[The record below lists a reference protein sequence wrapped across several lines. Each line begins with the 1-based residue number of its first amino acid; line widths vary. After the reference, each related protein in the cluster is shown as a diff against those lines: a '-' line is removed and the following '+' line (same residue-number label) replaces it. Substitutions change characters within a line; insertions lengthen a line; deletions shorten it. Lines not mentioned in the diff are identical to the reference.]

1 MYHLLCY
8 NIKHIALLRLGDY
21 MIKSKDI
28 VNFRV
33 TKQEK
38 EILQEYCELTGR
50 TQTDVYREFIRELSK
65 RLSKLRV
72 SNP

>member
-1 MYHLLCY
+1 MTQ
-8 NIKHIALLRLGDY
+8 
-21 MIKSKDI
+21 SKDI

-50 TQTDVYREFIRELSK
+50 TQTDVYSPHSAGAIAKHCIFEA
-65 RLSKLRV
+65 
-72 SNP
+72 

>member
-8 NIKHIALLRLGDY
+8 SIKHIALLQQGDY